1 MDFSPCNLDHHMEVV
16 MGPSCLLGSL
26 DRRSMA
32 SVASSCLLGS
42 LDRHSKALLVFLL
55 LLEMERS
62 HRFLVATVQ
71 DLPGL
76 ETATQASQMESRHQI
91 HSTDMRCFIERFCG
105 LFDFFVAQMA
115 GC

>member
-1 MDFSPCNLDHHMEVV
+1 